1 MPTEVKIFEVTQRQT
16 YELTTGTGGN
26 RPIYIGS
33 RVWREQRSKR
43 QYLIRIYIL
52 FRVLFLGIG
61 GFLTVR
67 ANEVDGGHPAPPS
80 GVGPGAPDPI
90 SDFSFFDRR
99 AISLFSFPLA
109 NAATD

>member
-1 MPTEVKIFEVTQRQT
+1 MDPG
-16 YELTTGTGGN
+16 YGGN
-26 RPIYIGS
+26 S
-33 RVWREQRSKR
+33 SKR

-61 GFLTVR
+61 GFLTVP

>member
-67 ANEVDGGHPAPPS
+67 ANEVGGGHPAPPS
-80 GVGPGAPDPI
+80 GSGLAHRTPFPIFRSSIGA
-90 SDFSFFDRR
+90 
-99 AISLFSFPLA
+99 LFRWR